1 MSCCIQTSPSCEC
14 DNCKEDGKYNE
25 WRVESAFRTLKEAEV
40 IKQDPKMMEK
50 IKGLVDKDKKAITSI
65 AGMKSKIQADL
76 AENEEDD

>member
-1 MSCCIQTSPSCEC
+1 MSNCCISPACSCDKC
-14 DNCKEDGKYNE
+14 SEDEKYNE

-65 AGMKSKIQADL
+65 AGMKAKIQEDL
-76 AENEEDD
+76 ADSKDD